1 MKLNIS
7 HGWIKLLILGL
18 VIFMTACSLTS
29 NPSLAPTPN
38 PTFTPTP
45 TVRVPLVVTPSP
57 KLESRC
63 EDLSGTLEIQILVG
77 PAEAVGLEPFA
88 VGEIPFSVLTE
99 GGTYRVQGGGPI
111 SYQEVLAEEWGTYTV
126 SLEMDT
132 TIDGQCGG
140 DTGSEALHMT
150 IESTGEQMLEVR
162 ADGFSGDYPW
172 SGTSMVNL
180 TFPLEDGNTQT
191 GEGRA
196 FVLHLDK

>member
-1 MKLNIS
+1 MKRNLS
-7 HGWIKLLILGL
+7 HGWVKLSFLSIVML
-18 VIFMTACSLTS
+18 VMACSLTS
-29 NPSLAPTPN
+29 TPSLAPTPT
-38 PTFTPTP
+38 PTLTPTP
-45 TVRVPLVVTPSP
+45 TIVVPLAATPSP

-63 EDLSGTLEIQILVG
+63 ADLSGTLEIQVLVG

-88 VGEIPFSVLTE
+88 VGEIPFSVLPE

-162 ADGFSGDYPW
+162 AEGFSGDYPW

-180 TFPLEDGNTQT
+180 TFPLEEGSKQS

-196 FVLHLDK
+196 FILHLNN